1 MKQILRRC
9 SPLIAFLTLFTFVCA
24 ACGSSATSGN
34 GNSGPITV
42 HLGYFPNMTHAVA
55 IVGVARN
62 TFKQALGPNV
72 TLDIKNFNAG
82 PAEIEALLAGDI
94 DIGFVGPNPAVN
106 GYVKSNGTALRII
119 AGASSGGVLF
129 VVRPGANI
137 HSARD
142 LSGKKIADPQ
152 LGGTQDV
159 SLRHYLQQ
167 NGLQTADKGGTVQII
182 PAQNSDI
189 VTMFKQGQIDGAWVP
204 EPYASQLVVQDH
216 GRIFLDERSL
226 WPNNQFSTTTV
237 IVSKKF
243 LDQHPDLVNKFLQA
257 DVDTVQYIKSN
268 PDSAKAI
275 INSELKRMLG
285 KGLSPAVLNAAFNDL
300 DITYDP
306 LAQTILQASNSAYAL
321 GFLGTSKPDLSGLID
336 LAPLNSVLSAKGLP
350 TISS

>member
-1 MKQILRRC
+1 
-9 SPLIAFLTLFTFVCA
+9 
-24 ACGSSATSGN
+24 
-34 GNSGPITV
+34 
-42 HLGYFPNMTHAVA
+42 
-55 IVGVARN
+55 
-62 TFKQALGPNV
+62 
-72 TLDIKNFNAG
+72 
-82 PAEIEALLAGDI
+82 
-94 DIGFVGPNPAVN
+94 
-106 GYVKSNGTALRII
+106 
-119 AGASSGGVLF
+119 
-129 VVRPGANI
+129 VRPGANI

-300 DITYDP
+300 DSTYDP

-321 GFLGTSKPDLSGLID
+321 GCPRYPVNEEGRSYAPTSATS
-336 LAPLNSVLSAKGLP
+336 
-350 TISS
+350 